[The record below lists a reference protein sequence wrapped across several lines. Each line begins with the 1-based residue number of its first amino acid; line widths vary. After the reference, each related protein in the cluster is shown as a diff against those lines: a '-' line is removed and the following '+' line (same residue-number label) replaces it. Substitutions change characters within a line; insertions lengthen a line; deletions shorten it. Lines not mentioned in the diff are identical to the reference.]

1 MVFTLSG
8 KNSTTHCIINP
19 HYCKKY
25 FSFINPLTAKYGR
38 IRLLTGALLS
48 ATRYFFG
55 IMFANASWITFA
67 QVFFNQPQS

>member
-38 IRLLTGALLS
+38 IRLLTEALLCARVIS
-48 ATRYFFG
+48 LE
-55 IMFANASWITFA
+55 
-67 QVFFNQPQS
+67 